1 MHLRMDAGRR
11 RFFNFRGLPAEL
23 RDEILFLVLFTKG
36 RSSSILYRRAGNIHE
51 PVYPDEHEP
60 IDIQLTRTATHDSCA
75 LSILRTCRQLRDE
88 AERVMYSNVTFGI
101 LFRHSIT
108 TFVDRLSTRQR
119 RLVRRIQVELHSPST
134 YLWQVAPCEWR
145 NVMDLVFRDCSSLRM
160 LHFKLP
166 NHPVERARLLQVFT
180 IGRYQTTNVPLRLS
194 GGIVF
199 TLDDGKLLPNDD
211 ELARAITGQ
220 LGLAS
225 DSSQGSSA
233 ERPGQFPFL
242 RLPIQVQR
250 RILRYALIPPFQ
262 VIHPC
267 LSPITDDTSLNV
279 LPLLLTC
286 KEIYRK
292 AEAIL
297 YQEAVFTSCSPRY
310 EKAMRRFLYNRTDRQ
325 LQLMRQFFCHSM
337 DRWLDRRIDKFIR
350 ARSPDIED
358 LRRRIE
364 KGEFKHPCLI

>member
-1 MHLRMDAGRR
+1 M
-11 RFFNFRGLPAEL
+11 
-23 RDEILFLVLFTKG
+23 
-36 RSSSILYRRAGNIHE
+36 
-51 PVYPDEHEP
+51 
-60 IDIQLTRTATHDSCA
+60 
-75 LSILRTCRQLRDE
+75 
-88 AERVMYSNVTFGI
+88 
-101 LFRHSIT
+101 
-108 TFVDRLSTRQR
+108 
-119 RLVRRIQVELHSPST
+119 
-134 YLWQVAPCEWR
+134 
-145 NVMDLVFRDCSSLRM
+145 
-160 LHFKLP
+160 
-166 NHPVERARLLQVFT
+166 
-180 IGRYQTTNVPLRLS
+180 
-194 GGIVF
+194 F
-199 TLDDGKLLPNDD
+199 TLDDGKVLPNDD
-211 ELARAITGQ
+211 ELASAITSQ

-225 DSSQGSSA
+225 DSSNQGFA

-242 RLPIQVQR
+242 RLPVQVQR

-267 LSPITDDTSLNV
+267 LSPITDSTSLNV

-364 KGEFKHPCLI
+364 NGEFQHPCLI